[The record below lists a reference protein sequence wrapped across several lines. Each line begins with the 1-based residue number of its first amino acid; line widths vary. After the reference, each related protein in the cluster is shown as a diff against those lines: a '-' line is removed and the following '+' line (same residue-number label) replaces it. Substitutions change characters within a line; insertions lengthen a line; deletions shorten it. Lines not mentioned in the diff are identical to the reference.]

1 MINSVTTMPKESR
14 LVSNSTW
21 YDLPIDFFFV
31 PVLFGISLIYLII
44 VIPNEQPEGIVSFW
58 FG

>member
-1 MINSVTTMPKESR
+1 MPKESR